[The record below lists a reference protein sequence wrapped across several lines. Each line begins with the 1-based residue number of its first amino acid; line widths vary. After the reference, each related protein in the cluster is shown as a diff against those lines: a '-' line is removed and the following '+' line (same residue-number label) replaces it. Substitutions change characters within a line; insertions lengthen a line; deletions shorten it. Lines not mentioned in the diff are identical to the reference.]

1 MIRIE
6 LEENVINNNLK
17 AKDLI
22 KIILE
27 SKHYLHFK
35 VNDIKGDLTKENVYS
50 QLSISKIYN
59 DKEQPIKRAYIK
71 DNYLF
76 LEF

>member
-1 MIRIE
+1 MIKIE
-6 LEENVINNNLK
+6 LNGININNLR

-27 SKHYLHFK
+27 SGHYLHFK
-35 VNDIKGDLTKENVYS
+35 IKDIKGDLTKENVYN
-50 QLSISKIYN
+50 QLSINKIYN
-59 DKEQPIKRAYIK
+59 DKEQPIKNAYIK
-71 DNYLF
+71 ENYLF

>member
-1 MIRIE
+1 MIEIT
-6 LEENVINNNLK
+6 LNDININDLR
-17 AKDLI
+17 AKDLV

-35 VNDIKGDLTKENVYS
+35 IKDIKGELTKENVYN
-50 QLSISKIYN
+50 QLSINKIYN
-59 DKEQPIKRAYIK
+59 DKGEPIKSAFIK
-71 DNYLF
+71 DNVLF

>member
-1 MIRIE
+1 MITIN
-6 LEENVINNNLK
+6 LNGININNLR

-27 SKHYLHFK
+27 SEHYLHFK

-50 QLSISKIYN
+50 QLSINKIYN
-59 DKEQPIKRAYIK
+59 DKDQPIKNAYIK